1 MALIDDELLEGL
13 LEWPTINDVPRL
25 VAEVRRQRRE
35 IAHLRGAVERVAAAA
50 IEGHGPYWI
59 EEFARE
65 ALKKDF
71 RLE

>member
-1 MALIDDELLEGL
+1 MIEDELLDGL
-13 LEWPTINDVPRL
+13 LDWPTINDVPRL
-25 VAEVRRQRRE
+25 VAEVRRQRKE
-35 IAHLRGAVERVAAAA
+35 IAHLRGTVEKVAAAA

-59 EEFARE
+59 EELARE

>member
-1 MALIDDELLEGL
+1 MIDDELLEVW
-13 LEWPTINDVPRL
+13 LESPNVNDVSRL

-35 IAHLRGAVERVAAAA
+35 IAHLRGTVEKVAAAA

-59 EEFARE
+59 EELARE
-65 ALKKDF
+65 SLKKDF